1 MFKKTLLAAALATAA
16 LNTAAAK
23 QKDIRLNQ
31 LGTYT
36 SGIFDDGA
44 AEIVAYDPDT
54 YRLFVINAADS
65 TVDVLSINDPGQP
78 AKVFSIDVADD
89 FAALDVG
96 GINSVAV
103 HEGLVAVAVEND
115 DKQENGWVVFYDTDG
130 NPLHYVTAG
139 ALPDAVAFTPNG
151 QYTLVANEGEPNGDY
166 SIDPEGSITVIDL
179 RRGVHNAS
187 TATAGFGAFTSL
199 PAEVRLPGPR
209 GASIAQDLEPE
220 YIAVSGDSKT
230 AWVTLQENNAVAVVD
245 IRSAT
250 VTDVVGLGYKDHSL
264 PGNGL
269 DASDRD
275 DAVNIANWPLYGVY
289 MPDSIAAF
297 KVRGKQYVVTANE
310 GDGREYL
317 TDAADAADCTAQGG
331 FDFDDGDCFH
341 YLDELRVKDI
351 EDTGASLA
359 IDDAENLVE
368 DEQIGRINI
377 ITDLGVSGDQ
387 ACRDALVATGQPVAS
402 CTYEALYSY
411 GARSITV
418 WDASGAL
425 VADTGDV
432 IEQMVAARYPCDDTS
447 IADESCPFN
456 SDNDENFSFDSRSDA
471 KGPEPEGIAVGTVRG
486 RQYAF
491 VGLERV
497 GGIMTFD
504 LSDPENPRYVDYFNN
519 RDFTITDVESEVE
532 SGSAAAGDLGPEG
545 LVFIKEEDSPIGVP
559 LLVVGNEVSGS
570 TTIYSVTPN

>member
-1 MFKKTLLAAALATAA
+1 MLKKTMLAAALAVAA
-16 LNTAAAK
+16 LNATAAR
-23 QKDIRLNQ
+23 QKDIQLNQ

-36 SGIFDDGA
+36 SGFFDEGA

-54 YRLFVINAADS
+54 YRLFVINAAAS
-65 TVDVLSINDPGQP
+65 TVDVLTIADPAMP
-78 AKVFSIDVADD
+78 VKLFAIDVAAD
-89 FAALDVG
+89 FIALAVG

-103 HEGLVAVAVEND
+103 NSDRVAIAVEND
-115 DKQENGWVVFYDTDG
+115 DKQANGWVVFYDTDG
-130 NPLHYVTAG
+130 NPLKSFAAG

-151 QYTLVANEGEPNGDY
+151 QYALVANEGEPNGDY
-166 SIDPEGSITVIDL
+166 SIDPEGSITIVDL

-187 TATAGFGAFTSL
+187 TATAGFSAFTSL

-230 AWVTLQENNAVAVVD
+230 AWVTLQENNAVAIVD

-275 DAVNIANWPLYGVY
+275 DAVNIANWPLYGAY

-297 KVRGKQYVVTANE
+297 KVRGREYVVTANE

-317 TDAADAADCTAQGG
+317 TDAVDAADCAAQGG

-351 EDTGASLA
+351 CDLSDEGTCDNLA
-359 IDDAENLVE
+359 IGDAETLVA
-368 DEQIGRINI
+368 DKNIGRINI
-377 ITDLGVSGDQ
+377 ITDLGVTGDDT
-387 ACRDALVATGQPVAS
+387 CKDALVATGQPIAS

-418 WDASGAL
+418 WDASGQL

-432 IEQMVAARYPCDDTS
+432 IEQMVAARYPCDAGS

-471 KGPEPEGIAVGTVRG
+471 KGPEPEGIAVGKVRG

-497 GGIMTFD
+497 GGIMIFD
-504 LSDPENPRYVDYFNN
+504 LSDPQNPRYVDYINN
-519 RDFTITDVESEVE
+519 RDFTINDVESPMV
-532 SGSAAAGDLGPEG
+532 GDLGPEG
-545 LVFIKEEDSPIGVP
+545 LVFIKADDSPIGVP
-559 LLVVGNEVSGS
+559 LLVVGNEISGS
-570 TTIYSVTPN
+570 TTVYSITAN

>member
-31 LGTYT
+31 LGTYN

-115 DKQENGWVVFYDTDG
+115 DKQANGWIVFYDTDG

-368 DEQIGRINI
+368 DERIGRINI

-387 ACRDALVATGQPVAS
+387 TCRDALVATGQPVAS

-432 IEQMVAARYPCDDTS
+432 IEQVVAARYPCDAAS
-447 IADESCPFN
+447 IGDESCPFN

-532 SGSAAAGDLGPEG
+532 SGSAATGDLGPEG